1 MERFYGKDIIIEP
14 RCPFCNSLI
23 HRPDSSMENEEYPI
37 GRCECGAIYC
47 CDITGHNLGSAMLEL
62 LSYRF
67 RGEMD
72 KIYDVEAGEDYED
85 SILKNYDPVT
95 HKIIPA
101 GVFQGRRIGGALY
114 FLKFKSLDDEKGEAL
129 SPSPQEPL
137 RSLSKREV
145 EEFVRTFNIRPILKR
160 AGIQKDIL
168 RKLKRLLYSGDELML
183 YRAADIIGRV
193 CAIISQ
199 RDERSIISFLKG
211 MISSVV
217 DSAASSW
224 GAIYTIG
231 EIIRYEPH
239 KFGPYIKYLYALLR
253 DKELVSDIMMVIARI
268 SEVAPELFKEY
279 AQNFIPLLRSSD
291 PVIRGNT
298 LIFLGNVGLKSA
310 KDEIDRLLSDNT
322 EIHVYREGQMVSFRI
337 SQLAI
342 EALKHL

>member
-14 RCPFCNSLI
+14 RCPFCNSVI
-23 HRPDSSMENEEYPI
+23 QRPDISMENEEFPI
-37 GRCECGAIYC
+37 GRCECGATYC

-62 LSYRF
+62 LSYNF
-67 RGEMD
+67 KGEMD
-72 KIYDVEAGEDYED
+72 KIYEVESGKDYED
-85 SILKNYDPVT
+85 SILKNYDPLT
-95 HKIIPA
+95 HKIIPG

-114 FLKFKSLDDEKGEAL
+114 FLKFRGIDDDKRGTF
-129 SPSPQEPL
+129 SITPQEAQK
-137 RSLSKREV
+137 SLSKQEV
-145 EEFVRTFNIRPILKR
+145 EGFVRTFNIRPILKR

-183 YRAADIIGRV
+183 YRVSDTIGRV
-193 CAIISQ
+193 CAIISK
-199 RDERSIISFLKG
+199 RDEKSIISFLKG

-231 EIIRYEPH
+231 EIIRYEPN
-239 KFGPYIKYLYALLR
+239 KFGPYIRYLYALLR
-253 DKELVSDIMMVIARI
+253 DKRLVSDIMKELARI

-279 AQNFIPLLRSSD
+279 AQNFIPLLRSND

-298 LIFLGNVGLKSA
+298 VIFLGNVGLKIA
-310 KDEIDRLLSDNT
+310 KDEIDGLLSDNA
-322 EIHVYREGQMVSFRI
+322 EFDVYRDGQMVRFRI
-337 SQLAI
+337 SQLAV